1 MFPSQPRHCRGRA
14 AAAVVVE
21 VVADAAAVDV
31 TAVGAALGAEVATAI
46 ASFDVESPAPDPVAR
61 SVSTAGSQRGLLLHP
76 SPPEHSLAC

>member
-14 AAAVVVE
+14 AAAIVVE

-61 SVSTAGSQRGLLLHP
+61 SVSTAGSQQGLLLHP